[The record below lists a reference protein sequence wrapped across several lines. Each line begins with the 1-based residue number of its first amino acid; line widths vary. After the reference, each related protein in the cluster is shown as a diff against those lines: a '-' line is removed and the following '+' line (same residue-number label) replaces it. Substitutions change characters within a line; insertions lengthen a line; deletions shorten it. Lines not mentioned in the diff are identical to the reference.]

1 MYGQS
6 EEIHTKMGKKS
17 VEIDVPSHAG
27 PDKISPE
34 YRSTGISHL
43 AVQSDFQYPLSQ
55 IVG

>member
-34 YRSTGISHL
+34 YRSTRIFHL
-43 AVQSDFQYPLSQ
+43 AVQSDFQYP
-55 IVG
+55 